1 MLKKEYFA
9 AQVETCKVMKNKL
22 ENDPEMKKRILLT
35 DECIFTLDNTTS
47 PLHSRFWSPT
57 KPGAEQQSPMQPSPL
72 HVSGGLTAEHV
83 FGSYYFKGSV
93 TADAYQAMLRD
104 HLLPDLQ
111 RK

>member
-1 MLKKEYFA
+1 MLKEEDFA
-9 AQVETCKVMKNKL
+9 ARLEACTVMINKL

-47 PLHSRFWSPT
+47 PSHSRFWSPT
-57 KPGAEQQSPMQPSPL
+57 KPGAVQQRPMKPARL

-83 FGSYYFKGSV
+83 FGPYYFKGSV